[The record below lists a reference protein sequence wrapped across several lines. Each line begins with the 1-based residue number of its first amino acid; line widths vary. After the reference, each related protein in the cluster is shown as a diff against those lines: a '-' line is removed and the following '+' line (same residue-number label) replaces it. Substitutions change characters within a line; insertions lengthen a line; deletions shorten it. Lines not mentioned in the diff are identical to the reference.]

1 MGRRVD
7 PLDVSDD
14 EEGFEVEGPMAQRL
28 KAATASTVKKAPA
41 GQKAR
46 GAEAADRVS
55 DKVRRKMA
63 QHEARREEVRE
74 QGESAGEGGEA
85 DRCSKALRAAELGD
99 SYLDAVASRYAV
111 AGATAAGS
119 GKNGAKN
126 VGHAHRAKRL
136 VEVARQRVASHKAD
150 IQRQH
155 EALEQALASL
165 EAARR
170 QEAALMESREHFL
183 RAEFEERAAAV
194 RKAADAEVDRLRLAM
209 GEEIR
214 AQREACEAALAEK
227 AEALVGGFA
236 SAGAGSDA
244 LELPMGHVAGS
255 ASVMRYTGY
264 GGRSAVQSIAPPP
277 AEGGHGGGGA
287 TPASQAQQPQHLS
300 FTPAAATTA
309 PRTARARAA
318 QSSARGGRLQVER
331 AESPSAYQPG
341 RFLRKNRPTI
351 HVKDLYKAGTLFSD
365 DDLE

>member
-1 MGRRVD
+1 MVHRLD

-14 EEGFEVEGPMAQRL
+14 DEGFEVEGPMAQRL

-41 GQKAR
+41 GQQVR
-46 GAEAADRVS
+46 GAKAADRVS
-55 DKVRRKMA
+55 DKIRRKMA
-63 QHEARREEVRE
+63 EHDARLEEVKE
-74 QGESAGEGGEA
+74 QGESAAEGEEP
-85 DRCSKALRAAELGD
+85 DRGSKALKAAELGD

-111 AGATAAGS
+111 VGVAAAGS

-126 VGHAHRAKRL
+126 VGHAQRARRL

-227 AEALVGGFA
+227 AEALVGSF
-236 SAGAGSDA
+236 AGSDT
-244 LELPMGHVAGS
+244 LELATGHVAGS

-264 GGRSAVQSIAPPP
+264 GGRSAVQTIAPPP
-277 AEGGHGGGGA
+277 AEGGHAGVGA
-287 TPASQAQQPQHLS
+287 TPVSEAQQPRHLS
-300 FTPAAATTA
+300 FTPSATSTA
-309 PRTARARAA
+309 PRTGRTRAV
-318 QSSARGGRLQVER
+318 QSSARGGRQQVER
-331 AESPSAYQPG
+331 ADPPSAFQPG
-341 RFLRKNRPTI
+341 RFRRKNRPTI